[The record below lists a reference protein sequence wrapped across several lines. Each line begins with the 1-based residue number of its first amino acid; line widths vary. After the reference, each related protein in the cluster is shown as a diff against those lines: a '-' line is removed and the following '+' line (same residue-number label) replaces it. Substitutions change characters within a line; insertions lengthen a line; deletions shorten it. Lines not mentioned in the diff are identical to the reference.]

1 MRVVYEGYG
10 VMRVMRI
17 INRTTTHIPHLRPGR
32 QGQSLWRAS
41 RRRGRRVDGPPHNTT
56 PMREMRR
63 EGKGRGEMKGEE
75 I

>member
-1 MRVVYEGYG
+1 MRRKERGGEGDEK
-10 VMRVMRI
+10 
-17 INRTTTHIPHLRPGR
+17 GR
-32 QGQSLWRAS
+32 GRDEV
-41 RRRGRRVDGPPHNTT
+41 RRKERGGRGRRVDGPPHNTK